1 VLLPS
6 QSKNSVP
13 QRLCGEN
20 PLRTS
25 FTLLCVRLELMDPLL
40 HASKLSKRFGSLSA
54 LDQVG
59 FSVQPGE
66 VVGLVGRSGAG
77 KSVLTQILAGTLSP
91 SAGELLLGGKRLRW
105 PFSARSLDVAVVP
118 QRPVL
123 AERLDIASN
132 IFLGAELGRPW
143 RLGWLRAPDRR
154 RMDQRAAALLAR
166 LDLELPS
173 LRACANNLTSEQ
185 RQLVTLAR
193 AMVMPA
199 RLVILDEPTALLSY
213 PYQQRLLELI
223 REWQQQGAA
232 VVLATASLD
241 HIFAVT
247 DRVVV
252 LSEGRVALNTRTD
265 SATREAIV
273 AAQIGQGER
282 QQLTP
287 MIWALESYYS
297 AREQAE
303 RLRLQQQ
310 RLERDLAA
318 QDSLNQQLIRQLA
331 QQVRSLDQA
340 NLALQAAQRRLLT
353 QREDERKH
361 LARELHDQVIQD
373 LLSVNFQLED
383 LAGEVEPGTALA
395 EELADVREN
404 VRALVDD
411 VRRICGNLRPPTI
424 DSLGLGAALQ
434 SFTRDWSVRSGV
446 AVRLELDASLGRLP
460 EAIELSIFRIVQE
473 SLANVRK
480 HAGAHTVQ
488 IGLRATSPRAVAIT
502 IADDGQGLA
511 DELDLA
517 ALAHAGHYGLVGISE
532 RLALLQGK
540 LRITNGA
547 QGGLLIEAEI
557 PHPRAG

>member
-1 VLLPS
+1 M
-6 QSKNSVP
+6 
-13 QRLCGEN
+13 E
-20 PLRTS
+20 T
-25 FTLLCVRLELMDPLL
+25 LL
-40 HASKLSKRFGSLSA
+40 HASKLSKSFGRLTA
-54 LDQVG
+54 LDRVS
-59 FSVQPGE
+59 FSVHPGE

-77 KSVLTQILAGTLSP
+77 KSVLSQILAGTLVP
-91 SAGELLLGGKRLRW
+91 SAGELLLGGDRLRW
-105 PFSARSLDVAVVP
+105 PFSARRLGVAVVP
-118 QRPVL
+118 QHPVL
-123 AERLDIASN
+123 AERLDITAN
-132 IFLGAELGRPW
+132 IFLGAELGRPQ

-154 RMDQRAAALLAR
+154 RMDQRAAELLAR
-166 LDLELPS
+166 LDLPVAS
-173 LRACANNLTSEQ
+173 LRAGVNNLTSEQ
-185 RQLVTLAR
+185 RQLIAIAR
-193 AMVMPA
+193 ALVA
-199 RLVILDEPTALLSY
+199 QVRLVILDEPTALLGYS
-213 PYQQRLLELI
+213 YQQRLLALI
-223 REWQQQGAA
+223 REWQGQGAA
-232 VVLATASLD
+232 VLLATGSLD
-241 HIFAVT
+241 YIFAVT
-247 DRVVV
+247 DRVIV
-252 LSEGRVALNTRTD
+252 LNEGRVALDTRTD
-265 SATREAIV
+265 SSTREEIV

-303 RLRLQQQ
+303 RLRLQQR

-340 NLALQAAQRRLLT
+340 NLALQDAQRRLLT
-353 QREDERKH
+353 QREDERKY

-383 LAGEVEPGTALA
+383 LEGEVSGEASADLA
-395 EELADVREN
+395 GELADARES

-434 SFTRDWSVRSGV
+434 SFTRDWSARTGV
-446 AVRLELDASLGRLP
+446 AVSLEVDESMGRLP
-460 EAIELSIFRIVQE
+460 EEIELSIFRIVQE

-480 HAGAHTVQ
+480 HAAAQAVRVQ
-488 IGLRATSPRAVAIT
+488 VCPASPRAVAIM
-502 IADDGQGLA
+502 IEDDGRGL
-511 DELDLA
+511 DTSLDLA
-517 ALAHAGHYGLVGISE
+517 ALARAGHYGLVGISE
-532 RLALLQGK
+532 RLALLQGR

>member
-1 VLLPS
+1 
-6 QSKNSVP
+6 
-13 QRLCGEN
+13 
-20 PLRTS
+20 
-25 FTLLCVRLELMDPLL
+25 MDPLL
-40 HASKLSKRFGSLSA
+40 HASKLSKRFGRLSA

-59 FSVQPGE
+59 FSVQAGE

-77 KSVLTQILAGTLSP
+77 KSVLAQILSGTLDP
-91 SAGELLLGGKRLRW
+91 SGGELLLGGERLRW
-105 PFSARSLDVAVVP
+105 PFSARQQGVAVVP
-118 QRPVL
+118 QLPVL
-123 AERLDIASN
+123 AEKLDITEN
-132 IFLGAELGRPW
+132 IFLGAELGRPR
-143 RLGWLRAPDRR
+143 RLGWLSVPHRR
-154 RMDQRAAALLAR
+154 RMDQCAEALLER
-166 LDLELPS
+166 LDLAVPS
-173 LRACANNLTSEQ
+173 LRARTDNLKGKQ
-185 RQLVTLAR
+185 RRLGGIAGAWGAPPRLA
-193 AMVMPA
+193 
-199 RLVILDEPTALLSY
+199 ILDEPTALLGYS
-213 PYQQRLLELI
+213 YQQRLLDLI
-223 REWQQQGAA
+223 REWQQHGAA
-232 VVLATASLD
+232 VILATASLD

-247 DRVVV
+247 DRVIV
-252 LSEGRVALNTRTD
+252 LNEGRVALDTRTD
-265 SATREAIV
+265 GTTREAIV

-340 NLALQAAQRRLLT
+340 NLALQDAQRRLLT

-373 LLSVNFQLED
+373 LLSANFQLED

-395 EELADVREN
+395 EELADVRES

-411 VRRICGNLRPPTI
+411 VRRICGSLRPPTI

-434 SFTRDWSVRSGV
+434 SFTRDWSTRTGI
-446 AVRLELDASLGRLP
+446 AVSLELDTSLGRLP

-473 SLANVRK
+473 GLANVRK
-480 HAGAHTVQ
+480 HAEAHTVRVS
-488 IGLRATSPRAVAIT
+488 LRPASPRAVAIM
-502 IADDGQGLA
+502 IEDDGQGLA

-517 ALAHAGHYGLVGISE
+517 ALARAGHYGLVGISE

-557 PHPRAG
+557 PHPRAA